1 MSVRRPPRV
10 TRRVALLGAAGLVLL
25 ADAIARR
32 RSVRQTSQPGL
43 LVVQIDGLGL
53 AALRRAID
61 GSHAPFIG
69 GLLSRGEVELDPWFA
84 LVPPTTPASQAGI
97 MHGHNDE
104 IPGFRWYEKKEG
116 RLLVANHAGD
126 AAEIARRQSDGQGLL
141 APDGASIGNL
151 MTGDARR
158 TYLTM
163 ATVAEEPRAPG
174 TIIRLRTF
182 LLSPLNGLRIV
193 AGMVGEFVAE
203 LYQGR
208 RQVVRRVQPRMHRGF
223 DSAIERAVLNGAV
236 RILSTE
242 LVMAEMRM
250 GTPVIYVDF
259 TGYDSIAHHSG
270 PERPE
275 SLHAVRGID
284 HEIERIVDAIP
295 RARRPYRL
303 VVLSDH
309 GQSLGRPFG
318 EQYGQSLE
326 QFVAGAMGDDI
337 SVRASTETEHN
348 ESGGIIARELTAL
361 FGIGPLVDAISNVSK
376 RIGGGPEEA
385 SEKPDL
391 VVCASGNLAHLY
403 FPIDESRMT
412 MEDIERRYP
421 GLLDR
426 LIDHPAIGCVL
437 VRSSIEGALAISR
450 AGRRRLDRD
459 ELEGQDPLTPF
470 GPLAAPSVR
479 RLDGFS
485 NVGDIVL
492 LSIVDPTTGE
502 VVSFEDLVG
511 CHGGLGGAQSEPFI
525 LRPAS
530 WSPPREPLVGAP
542 SVHKQ
547 LRDWLLDLKA

>member
-1 MSVRRPPRV
+1 
-10 TRRVALLGAAGLVLL
+10 LVVL
-25 ADAIARR
+25 ADAVARR
-32 RSVRQTSQPGL
+32 RSVRRTSDTGL

-53 AALRRAID
+53 PALRLAID
-61 GSHAPFIG
+61 GGHAPYLG
-69 GLLSRGEVELDPWFA
+69 ALLSRGEMVLAPWFP

-104 IPGFRWYEKKEG
+104 IPGFRWYEKKDH

-126 AAEIARRQSDGQGLL
+126 AAEMARRQSDGHGLL

-193 AGMVGEFVAE
+193 GGMLGEFVTE

-208 RQVVRRVQPRMHRGF
+208 SQALRHVRPRMHRGL
-223 DSAIERAVLNGAV
+223 DSATERAFLNGAV

-242 LVMAEMRM
+242 LVIAEMRM
-250 GTPVIYVDF
+250 GTSVIYVDF

-270 PERPE
+270 PDRPE

-284 HEIERIVDAIP
+284 REVERIAEAIP

-303 VVLSDH
+303 VILSDH
-309 GQSLGRPFG
+309 GQSLGRPFVT
-318 EQYGQSLE
+318 EYGQSLE
-326 QFVAGAMGDDI
+326 QFVVGAMGEGN
-337 SVRASTETEHN
+337 SVQSSKETEHN
-348 ESGGIIARELTAL
+348 QSAGIIGRELTTL
-361 FGIGPLVDAISNVSK
+361 FGFGPIIEAISAASK
-376 RIGGGPEEA
+376 RIGRRSQVA
-385 SEKPDL
+385 LDKPDL

-403 FPIDESRMT
+403 FPIEDGRLT
-412 MEDIERRYP
+412 LEDIERRYP
-421 GLLDR
+421 GVLAR
-426 LIDHPAIGCVL
+426 VIEHPAVGCVL
-437 VRSSIEGALAISR
+437 VRSSAEGALAISR
-450 AGRRRLDRD
+450 AGRLGLDRD
-459 ELEGQDPLTPF
+459 ELEGEDPLAPY
-470 GPLAAPSVR
+470 GPLAAPSLR

-492 LSIVDPTTGE
+492 LSTVNPSTAE
-502 VVSFEDLVG
+502 VISFEDLVG
-511 CHGGLGGAQSEPFI
+511 CHGGLGGAQSDPFI
-525 LRPAS
+525 LYPVD
-530 WSPPREPLVGAP
+530 WSPPQESLVGAP
-542 SVHKQ
+542 VVHLQ
-547 LRDWLLDLKA
+547 LRRWISELQP